1 VPRSTSTLAPSIRS
15 PHSSF
20 RAWLAVVAWMSLTVI
35 LSTFPVDG
43 LQPAVP
49 DADKLGHAAVYGV
62 LAFLCARAWRRHES
76 SQAAAVERAMAMVLA
91 FGALMEFM
99 QGYVGRDPSLAD
111 WIADGVG
118 ALVGIAFWKAWII
131 VANSTPEHWG

>member
-1 VPRSTSTLAPSIRS
+1 
-15 PHSSF
+15 
-20 RAWLAVVAWMSLTVI
+20 
-35 LSTFPVDG
+35 
-43 LQPAVP
+43 
-49 DADKLGHAAVYGV
+49 
-62 LAFLCARAWRRHES
+62 
-76 SQAAAVERAMAMVLA
+76 MAMVLA